1 MISLIIYSTVYCFLP
16 PVICCMT
23 FIPASP
29 LRSSRNRRW
38 LPWLKSSAA
47 DSSRDKVCHFLR
59 LELLTGSRV
68 NGCVKNQ
75 AQMCTVSNNHRPL
88 LCEVRQSIS
97 CLLLNGWDHTKRS
110 YIVSNSCPAQ
120 EWADSCSH
128 CTLWPVKELRC
139 FKGFILI
146 RLGGWK
152 CDANTVT
159 AMFHSL

>member
-1 MISLIIYSTVYCFLP
+1 MLIFKKTNSFCIMISLIIYSTVYCFLP
-16 PVICCMT
+16 PVSCCMT

-59 LELLTGSRV
+59 SELLTSSSF

-75 AQMCTVSNNHRPL
+75 AQMCTVSNNHQPL
-88 LCEVRQSIS
+88 LCEVLQSIS

-110 YIVSNSCPAQ
+110 VIWWVIFLSSTGVGRQLFPLYFMTS
-120 EWADSCSH
+120 
-128 CTLWPVKELRC
+128 
-139 FKGFILI
+139 KGVAL
-146 RLGGWK
+146 L
-152 CDANTVT
+152 
-159 AMFHSL
+159 